1 MEPVEQRWEEA
12 EGKYLHK
19 KFKKMASSAS
29 AVSDP
34 TPPPLPPPPPS
45 REASPV
51 NSWEVGVAP
60 QVQLPQA
67 AQAPQPAHAFPLKHS
82 ALSMLSSPPLQP
94 QPPPPIVAATLAAVA
109 SGAVESEERKKRNTC
124 PFCQLVCAKPSVLD
138 KHIRTHTNE
147 RPYPCRECG
156 FAFKTNSNLSK
167 HYKSRTHALKVDRGV
182 DSSSALIL
190 EELGSEGQ
198 REEIGSPLP
207 LCTRQTSPPPP
218 PPPTITTTQDTVA
231 RFSHGRDALHR
242 LPSQPQRQVTVLTTA
257 AAASAHAPVLPQHP
271 DPRLLQQVAPQHH
284 VEPQQLVIRAVHR
297 PGEHALQSHQQRP
310 AQQLQQQRRGPAP
323 VLYQVGASSLGSV
336 PLRQT
341 TVTTLHPMVRSAAPQ
356 PVYTLPSVPHPTVR
370 GAAMEM
376 RVQSSAPSSEPRL
389 PQQPVSVQAVRSA
402 AAAAA
407 ASTNPQLPTAPL
419 PLVRAPLAGLP
430 AARTVASAS
439 AASASPPQQPADLSK
454 KAESLQQRI
463 EHIDKVISQ
472 NQAIVDI
479 VDPIWQ
485 RRYMR
490 QNSKEGADDKLARG
504 KPKAAAPSTTA
515 AVVALA
521 APAIS
526 ASPPTTVP
534 ITPKGTTSAMAAKP
548 VSLQQQHLHQQQQ
561 HLHQHQQQQQQQPP
575 LPNHAPLPL
584 TIRHPLPQ
592 APDPAGGVHAVALI
606 KPEMLRLSSAAASS
620 ALTSGNRYGT
630 QRNTVSLEF
639 HEFSI

>member
-1 MEPVEQRWEEA
+1 M
-12 EGKYLHK
+12 
-19 KFKKMASSAS
+19 
-29 AVSDP
+29 
-34 TPPPLPPPPPS
+34 
-45 REASPV
+45 
-51 NSWEVGVAP
+51 
-60 QVQLPQA
+60 
-67 AQAPQPAHAFPLKHS
+67 
-82 ALSMLSSPPLQP
+82 
-94 QPPPPIVAATLAAVA
+94 
-109 SGAVESEERKKRNTC
+109 
-124 PFCQLVCAKPSVLD
+124 CAKPSVLD

-207 LCTRQTSPPPP
+207 LSTSLASPPP

-231 RFSHGRDALHR
+231 RFSQVRDALHR
-242 LPSQPQRQVTVLTTA
+242 LPPQSQPQHQVTVLTTA
-257 AAASAHAPVLPQHP
+257 PPAPATVLPQHP
-271 DPRLLQQVAPQHH
+271 DPRLLQQVAPQQH

-297 PGEHALQSHQQRP
+297 PGDHMLQNQQQRP
-310 AQQLQQQRRGPAP
+310 APQLQQQGGPAP

-336 PLRQT
+336 PLRQA

-376 RVQSSAPSSEPRL
+376 RIQSAASSTEPRL
-389 PQQPVSVQAVRSA
+389 PQQPVSVHSMRPATAVSA
-402 AAAAA
+402 TT
-407 ASTNPQLPTAPL
+407 SNPQLPTAPL
-419 PLVRAPLAGLP
+419 PLVRAPLVGLP
-430 AARTVASAS
+430 AVRTVASA

-490 QNSKEGADDKLARG
+490 QNSKEGAAAEDKMARG
-504 KPKAAAPSTTA
+504 KIKTAAPPTTA
-515 AVVALA
+515 PLVALA

-526 ASPPTTVP
+526 ASPPTTVQ
-534 ITPKGTTSAMAAKP
+534 ITPKGMTSAMAAKP
-548 VSLQQQHLHQQQQ
+548 ISLQQQHLHQQQQ
-561 HLHQHQQQQQQQPP
+561 QQQQQPP
-575 LPNHAPLPL
+575 LPSHAPLPL

-592 APDPAGGVHAVALI
+592 APDPAAGGVHAVALI
-606 KPEMLRLSSAAASS
+606 KPEMLRLSSPAAS
-620 ALTSGNRYGT
+620 AAIGSGNR
-630 QRNTVSLEF
+630 
-639 HEFSI
+639 